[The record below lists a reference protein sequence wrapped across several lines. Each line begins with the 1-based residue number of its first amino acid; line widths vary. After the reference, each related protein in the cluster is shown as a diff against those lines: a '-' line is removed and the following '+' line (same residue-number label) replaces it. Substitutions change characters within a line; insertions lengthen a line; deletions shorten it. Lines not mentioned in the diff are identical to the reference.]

1 MDIGRQLRRSATT
14 KVLTSRVSRLGILFV
29 LWLIVR
35 EASLRTGGF
44 EDGPVV
50 CPIRLL
56 TGYPCP
62 GCGGTR
68 AIGAIC
74 VGQFERAW
82 SLNPVTFVLCFMV
95 IAWAAQI
102 TPLNKLA
109 RRVLTIFQSR
119 AIFIQVLVLISLYG
133 IAWIAAI
140 GRFNSGIL

>member
-1 MDIGRQLRRSATT
+1 MDLNLHLKRSFRTR
-14 KVLTSRVSRLGILFV
+14 VLGTRTSRICLLILAWF
-29 LWLIVR
+29 LVR

-50 CPIRLL
+50 CPVRLL

-74 VGQFERAW
+74 IGQFERAW
-82 SLNPVTFVLCFMV
+82 SLNPITFLLCFIV
-95 IAWAAQI
+95 LAWAAQI

-109 RRVLTIFQSR
+109 LRALTIFQSR
-119 AIFIQVLVLISLYG
+119 AIFIQVLLLTSLYG

>member
-1 MDIGRQLRRSATT
+1 MDFGRRLRRSATT

-29 LWLIVR
+29 VWLIVR

-68 AIGAIC
+68 AIGALC

-95 IAWAAQI
+95 LAWAAQI

-109 RRVLTIFQSR
+109 RRILTVFQSR
-119 AIFIQVLVLISLYG
+119 AIFLQVLVLTSLYI
-133 IAWIAAI
+133 IAWIAAN

>member
-1 MDIGRQLRRSATT
+1 MDFGRRLRRSATT

-29 LWLIVR
+29 LWLFVR

-68 AIGAIC
+68 AIGALC

-95 IAWAAQI
+95 LAWAAQI

-109 RRVLTIFQSR
+109 RRVLTVFQSR
-119 AIFIQVLVLISLYG
+119 AIFLQVLVLTSLYG